1 MNSYK
6 LNELGWKLTNS
17 LEVTLNKIV
26 NILKKNKNKSVL
38 DVGRSFM

>member
-6 LNELGWKLTNS
+6 LNESGWKLTNS
-17 LEVTLNKIV
+17 LEVTLNKTV
-26 NILKKNKNKSVL
+26 NILKKIKNKNVL